1 MPIYTVE
8 TTYHLPVYRQR
19 NYVGDTPEAVCRL
32 AIDDDGW
39 EDGEEDV
46 DTSGVIYVTDA
57 WEGEDTAYSVPA
69 IPIPD
74 AFHETVQRKAEMF
87 DALVAILNEPARPLG
102 LSRHEFASW
111 LPRAL
116 AILARA
122 DAIAGETHAAPAE
135 AACALD
141 RKDRP

>member
-1 MPIYTVE
+1 MPVYTVE

-19 NYVGDTPEAVCRL
+19 SYVEDTPEAACRR
-32 AIDDDGW
+32 AIEDDGW

-46 DTSGVIYVTDA
+46 DTSGETYVTGL

-69 IPIPD
+69 IPISD
-74 AFHETVQRKAEMF
+74 AFHETVQRKADMF
-87 DALVAILNEPARPLG
+87 DTLVAILKEPARPMG

-116 AILARA
+116 AILGRA

-141 RKDRP
+141 REDRL